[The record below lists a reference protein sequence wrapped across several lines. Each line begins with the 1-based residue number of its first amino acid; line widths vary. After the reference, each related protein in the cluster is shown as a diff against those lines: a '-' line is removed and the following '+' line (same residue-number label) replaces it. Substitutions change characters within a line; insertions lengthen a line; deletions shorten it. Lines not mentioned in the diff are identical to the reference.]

1 MSDADGRAVVEITQ
15 ITDVHLYIDCPYC
28 GDEHRHGNARELD
41 VGDTTHRVSHCGEV
55 NGGYYLKRTEQ
66 TERLE
71 VRR

>member
-1 MSDADGRAVVEITQ
+1 MSDTDGRAVVEITQ
-15 ITDVHLYIDCPYC
+15 ITDVHLYITCPYC

-41 VGDTTHRVSHCGEV
+41 VGDTVSRASHCDEGLR
-55 NGGYYLKRTEQ
+55 GYVLKRTEQ